1 MVSSAQNKDPSPD
14 NELKKTLHIIQN
26 FLQPNIYIVNF
37 MTHLKN
43 TSLFYKN
50 MHFFKVRIQ
59 FLCLGTFEE
68 TFEAKTFIKISF
80 DYSLEHSTKLQRFSG
95 PE

>member
-1 MVSSAQNKDPSPD
+1 
-14 NELKKTLHIIQN
+14 
-26 FLQPNIYIVNF
+26 
-37 MTHLKN
+37 MTYLKN

-80 DYSLEHSTKLQRFSG
+80 DYSTGAQYKTSKFFR
-95 PE
+95 P